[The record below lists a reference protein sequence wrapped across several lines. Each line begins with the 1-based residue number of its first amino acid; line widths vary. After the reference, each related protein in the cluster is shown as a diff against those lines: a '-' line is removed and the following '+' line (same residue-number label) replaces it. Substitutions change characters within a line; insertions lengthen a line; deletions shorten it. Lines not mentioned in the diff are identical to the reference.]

1 MKVRKSAA
9 PFYAVAVIWLAYAL
23 LFPLY
28 RVSHFLIVGVISAA
42 AFLLLTALCAKT
54 GVPEGEKQEKTA
66 EKPKEESTGNA
77 DLDKMLKDGR
87 MAIAEM
93 KRLDESIE
101 DAAVSAGTP
110 L

>member
-28 RVSHFLIVGVISAA
+28 RVSHFLIVGVISTV

-54 GVPEGEKQEKTA
+54 GVPEAEKT
-66 EKPKEESTGNA
+66 EKARKSPRRNPPATRTWTRCSRTGA
-77 DLDKMLKDGR
+77 WPSPR
-87 MAIAEM
+87 
-93 KRLDESIE
+93 
-101 DAAVSAGTP
+101 
-110 L
+110 